1 MMADYYGVLGVKP
14 DASAAD
20 IKKAFRKLAKQYH
33 PDATGGDKAAEKK
46 FIEINEAYD
55 TLGDAKKRKEYDE
68 VRANPFAGR
77 GYGPDAGGGRYTYG
91 GAGRNPFSGAG
102 NPFAGF
108 GGAGGAQREYTSFN
122 MDDIFGDLFGGRTAT
137 QAQQNLDVT
146 FKGDITPWMAAL
158 GGRIELQSQGKT
170 YSVKVPA
177 GSRSGQKLRLKGQ
190 GLVSGDRKGDL
201 YIELTI
207 QNPKVITPEMKN
219 LYERLAAQ
227 LGRVA
232 PRIS

>member
-1 MMADYYGVLGVKP
+1 MADYYSVLGVKK

-33 PDATGGDKAAEKK
+33 PDATGGDTEAEKK

-68 VRANPFAGR
+68 LQANPFGQGNRQYAYSTAGQNPFAGQA
-77 GYGPDAGGGRYTYG
+77 D
-91 GAGRNPFSGAG
+91 
-102 NPFAGF
+102 PFAGF
-108 GGAGGAQREYTSFN
+108 GGFGSGGGASYEYSSFN
-122 MDDIFGDLFGGRTAT
+122 VDDILGDLFGGRTAT
-137 QAQQNLDVT
+137 RPRQNLDVT

-158 GGRIELQSQGKT
+158 GGRVEVKSNGKT

-190 GLVSGDRKGDL
+190 GLVDGDRKGDL

-207 QNPKVITPEMKN
+207 QNPQKMTPEMKN
-219 LYERLAAQ
+219 LYERLAA
-227 LGRVA
+227 LG
-232 PRIS
+232 

>member
-1 MMADYYGVLGVKP
+1 MADYYSVLGVKQ

-33 PDATGGDKAAEKK
+33 PDATGGDKAAEQK

-68 VRANPFAGR
+68 LRANPFAGR
-77 GYGPDAGGGRYTYG
+77 GAGAGGRSYTYG
-91 GAGRNPFSGAG
+91 GAGGNPFSGAG
-102 NPFAGF
+102 DPFAGF
-108 GGAGGAQREYTSFN
+108 GGGAQHEYASFN
-122 MDDIFGDLFGGRTAT
+122 IDDILGDLFGGRTAT
-137 QAQQNLDVT
+137 KTRQNLDVS

-190 GLVSGDRKGDL
+190 GLTDGERTGDL

-207 QNPKVITPEMKN
+207 QNPKKLTPEMKN
-219 LYERLAAQ
+219 LYERLASIA
-227 LGRVA
+227 
-232 PRIS
+232 

>member
-1 MMADYYGVLGVKP
+1 MADYYSVLGVKK
-14 DASAAD
+14 DASAAE

-55 TLGDAKKRKEYDE
+55 TLGDEKKRKEYDE
-68 VRANPFAGR
+68 LQASPFGGAGGRGYGYQGQGNPFAGQA
-77 GYGPDAGGGRYTYG
+77 D
-91 GAGRNPFSGAG
+91 
-102 NPFAGF
+102 PFAGF
-108 GGAGGAQREYTSFN
+108 GGGSARYEYTTFN
-122 MDDIFGDLFGGRTAT
+122 VDDILGDLFGGRTAT
-137 QAQQNLDVT
+137 KPRQQLDVT

-158 GGRIELQSQGKT
+158 GGRIEVKSSGKT

-190 GLVSGDRKGDL
+190 GLTDGQRTGDL

-207 QNPKVITPEMKN
+207 QNPTKLTPEMKN
-219 LYERLAAQ
+219 LYERLASIA
-227 LGRVA
+227 
-232 PRIS
+232 